1 MNNDN
6 QHLETAE
13 STIRHLANPKAL
25 YLTLIHRWRWVVVA
39 TIIGIIVGCCVI
51 KFSEKQFESHGRL
64 LAYQKLP
71 TFMDDSTRLPDPK
84 AYDSLFATHLQLI
97 GSPLIID
104 RATKEYELDKLEE
117 IISRLKDDQRP
128 NDYIVK
134 HLKVSRAGAGDSAGA
149 FVIRVA
155 FNHPSARECPIVVR
169 AILDTYKK
177 YLDHSSLA
185 GKDKA
190 VELIADLRTSLE
202 QDISKKGQHFRN
214 HIQQSP
220 GIWDPDTLRNTHQKR
235 VDLLEEQLV
244 QLEIK
249 TTALKSRIKIMEDT
263 KSGEQTDLE
272 RLALVDDEHVA
283 RLEMLTNV
291 KVEGVAEFFQ
301 MMYPERQE
309 FASAQYDDLLDLFVE
324 KTTLQGNLGPD
335 HPRIQDLESDIKSLE
350 AKLNE
355 KQAKFLGPNVK
366 SQLQP
371 NDLVQAYERFLK
383 LELGDVNIRIRDIKK
398 EIDEQSASA
407 KEVMDYSFEAQRLK
421 EEYDRTVELHT
432 VLVDKMQKQDL
443 LSQFGSYTTEIIQ
456 WPKKGEQTWPNKPV
470 VLALLTMLGFFSGVL
485 IAIVLDLLDAVPSLK
500 FDWRNQMRI
509 PDSNRLFGWKRS
521 SGVSR

>member
-1 MNNDN
+1 MNDDN

-25 YLTLIHRWRWVVVA
+25 YLTLIHRWRWIVLTTFIGVVV
-39 TIIGIIVGCCVI
+39 GCLVI

-104 RATKEYELDKLEE
+104 RATEKYKLNELEE
-117 IISRLKDDQRP
+117 ILDRLEKDQRP

-169 AILDTYKK
+169 AILETYKE
-177 YLDHSSLA
+177 YLDQSSLA

-202 QDISKKGQHFRN
+202 QDISSKGNQFRN

-263 KSGEQTDLE
+263 KSDEQTDLE

-301 MMYPERQE
+301 LMYPERQE

-335 HPRIQDLESDIKSLE
+335 HPRIKDLESDIQSLE
-350 AKLNE
+350 AKLDE
-355 KQAKFLGPNVK
+355 KQSKFLGPNIK

-371 NDLVQAYERFLK
+371 DDLVQAYERFLK
-383 LELGDVNIRIRDIKK
+383 LELGDVNIRVDEIKK
-398 EIDEQSASA
+398 EIALQSAAA

-443 LSQFGSYTTEIIQ
+443 ISQFGSYTSEIIH

-470 VLALLTMLGFFSGVL
+470 ALALLTLLGFFSGVL
-485 IAIVLDLLDAVPSLK
+485 IAIILDLLDAVPSLK
-500 FDWRNQMRI
+500 FSWESKLRLPNL
-509 PDSNRLFGWKRS
+509 NRLFGWERS
-521 SGVSR
+521 SGASR